1 MLRSHIKWKINEQKQ
16 INNKTHVQQIQ
27 VITLLD
33 MLVIKLGIPKIFHH
47 IPDSA
52 PDSYS
57 WHLPWALRVSGYAA
71 TRPPARRCYEWKFHI
86 ATPLIEDLWWVYGG
100 IVTKKWLKHGS
111 SRGFMMVYVIWKSIK
126 HVPKHQPAICSNR
139 EYVLGPT
146 GRKSSTFRHPQI
158 SLFFK
163 SPSLTII
170 SLLCHLCW

>member
-1 MLRSHIKWKINEQKQ
+1 MGKSTNKNTLK
-16 INNKTHVQQIQ
+16 NNTHVQQIQ
-27 VITLLD
+27 VITLLY
-33 MLVIKLGIPKIFHH
+33 MIVIKLGIHNIFHH

-71 TRPPARRCYEWKFHI
+71 TRPPARRCY
-86 ATPLIEDLWWVYGG
+86 GG
-100 IVTKKWLKHGS
+100 NGFVMEFMEELSQQWFKPGS
-111 SRGFMMVYVIWKSIK
+111 SRGFMMVYVIWKNKK

-146 GRKSSTFRHPQI
+146 GPKSSTFRHPQI

>member
-1 MLRSHIKWKINEQKQ
+1 MLRSHIKWENQRTKTNKKQ
-16 INNKTHVQQIQ
+16 HSCSTNTSYYMILYDCYQ
-27 VITLLD
+27 V
-33 MLVIKLGIPKIFHH
+33 IPKIFHH

-71 TRPPARRCYEWKFHI
+71 TRPPARRYQPVEMSHRDPIDRGFVMEFMEELSQEWF
-86 ATPLIEDLWWVYGG
+86 
-100 IVTKKWLKHGS
+100 KHGS